1 MKKKAPAPMPMS
13 ANTPIAIPAAA
24 PPETPPPPPPPL
36 DESVCVGVAIMVV
49 STLLKLDIKE
59 IYGQR

>member
-1 MKKKAPAPMPMS
+1 MKKKAPAPIPTRAS
-13 ANTPIAIPAAA
+13 TPIAIPAAA

-36 DESVCVGVAIMVV
+36 DASVWVGVAIMVV
-49 STLLKLDIKE
+49 STVKIGKKG